1 MLLRKIM
8 KRNNINNMI
17 TFAYIKYYLYLC
29 AQFAKK
35 TFFDKFE
42 THNFIILFINFQH
55 IFYKLETHFY
65 KLYIQLQQ

>member
-1 MLLRKIM
+1 M
-8 KRNNINNMI
+8 KGAAPQNHEKNKMI

-35 TFFDKFE
+35 Y
-42 THNFIILFINFQH
+42 I
-55 IFYKLETHFY
+55 FY